1 MDELAGGCRLVT
13 TRSCR
18 STEPRMGYI
27 KLVLEERATILI
39 GSCRRD
45 PRRLTILRR
54 DTA

>member
-13 TRSCR
+13 TRS
-18 STEPRMGYI
+18 SRMGYI

-45 PRRLTILRR
+45 Q
-54 DTA
+54 DD